1 MKKIVMITTVLF
13 LASCVEPFEFEVRA
27 AENVLVVEATI
38 TDELVKQQI
47 IVSRASNLEEIISN
61 TNEYFVGLPFRPI
74 EESVIN
80 PERNANVSITD
91 DQGNV
96 FSFSEAIGGIYESDI
111 AFAAMQ
117 GVSYQLL
124 ITSTVNESYES
135 TIITPLGISQIDDIY
150 AERTINASGDDG
162 MAIYVNGSEA
172 TGTADYFRYTYEE
185 TYKIVAP
192 RWTSREFEIIRE
204 EVEFTIDGTPLP
216 PAVKLLERTQEE
228 QVCFKTVASDN
239 INIVSTLI
247 LDQPVVE
254 RNSIR
259 FINRNDNIM
268 SHRYSILVKQYVQS
282 NDSYAYYQNLDNF
295 TKSES
300 VFSEIQPGFLEGNI
314 KAVNAEN
321 VVVGYFD
328 VASVSEKRLFFNYE
342 DFFPGEALPERY
354 FFDVNCDRITSPQI
368 GDSELDGP
376 PPPFPGAC
384 PQPLT
389 PQIRLDLVNYVSD
402 NGDPGICEGP
412 YWVTP
417 SICGDCTVIGT
428 NVVPDFWVE

>member
-1 MKKIVMITTVLF
+1 MITIVLF
-13 LASCVEPFEFEVRA
+13 SASCVEPFEFEVRA

-38 TDELVKQQI
+38 SDELTKQQV
-47 IVSRASNLEEIISN
+47 IVSRAANLEEIISYA
-61 TNEYFVGLPFRPI
+61 NEYLVGLPYRPVADSI
-74 EESVIN
+74 VN
-80 PERNANVSITD
+80 PERNARVVVND

-96 FSFSEAIGGIYESDI
+96 FSFSEATAGIYESDI
-111 AFAAMQ
+111 AFAAQQ
-117 GVSYQLL
+117 GVNYQLQ
-124 ITSTVNESYES
+124 ITSSANENYES
-135 TIITPLGISQIDDIY
+135 TMISPSGKSQINAIY
-150 AERTINASGDDG
+150 AERTTNASGDEG
-162 MAIYVNGSEA
+162 MAIYLDGSDVSR
-172 TGTADYFRYTYEE
+172 TADYFRYTYEE

-204 EVEFTIDGTPLP
+204 RTEFTNDGTPLP
-216 PAVKLLERTQEE
+216 PAVNLLERSQEE

-268 SHRYSILVKQYVQS
+268 SHRYSILIKQYVQS
-282 NDSYAYYQNLDNF
+282 NDAYAYYQNLDNF

-300 VFSEIQPGFLEGNI
+300 VFSEIQPGFLEGNL
-314 KAVNAEN
+314 KAANDDK

-328 VASVSEKRLFFNYE
+328 VASVSQKRLFFNYA

-354 FFDVNCDRITSPQI
+354 FFDVNCDRITSPII
-368 GDSELDGP
+368 GDPALDGP

-384 PQPLT
+384 PQALI

-417 SICGDCTVIGT
+417 SICGDCTVIGS
-428 NVVPDFWVE
+428 NIVPDFWEE